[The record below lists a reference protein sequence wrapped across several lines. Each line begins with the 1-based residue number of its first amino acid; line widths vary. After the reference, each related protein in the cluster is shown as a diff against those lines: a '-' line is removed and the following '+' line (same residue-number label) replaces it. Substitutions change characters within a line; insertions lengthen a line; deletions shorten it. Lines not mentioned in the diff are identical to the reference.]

1 MERVEFSKIVL
12 ILNAAYRNNGKPMIE
27 DKMQADVWYEMLK
40 DLDYA
45 VAEKAVKNMIARSPY
60 QPTIA
65 DVRKEYARLV
75 TAPAMGEGEAWGL
88 VREAIRNG
96 TYGAT
101 EEFAKLPPVLQKA
114 VGNPMSLTE
123 WASLS
128 SKEVETV
135 VYSNFMKA
143 LRGVQE
149 REKDSAVVGAIGAKD
164 GEYVG
169 IAEKVLNML
178 EEKQ

>member
-12 ILNAAYRNNGKPMIE
+12 VLNAAYRNNGKPMIE

-40 DLDYA
+40 DLDYN

-75 TAPAMGEGEAWGL
+75 SAPAIGEGEAWAM
-88 VREAIRNG
+88 VRDAIRNG

-101 EEFAKLPPVLQKA
+101 EEFEKLPPALQKA

-123 WASLS
+123 WASLT

-135 VYSNFMKA
+135 VQSNFLKA
-143 LRGVQE
+143 LRAVQE
-149 REKDSAVVGAIGAKD
+149 RDKEAAVVGAIGAKD

-169 IAEKVLNML
+169 IAADVVKML
-178 EEKQ
+178 EVDE

>member
-1 MERVEFSKIVL
+1 MERIEFSKIVL
-12 ILNAAYRNNGKPMIE
+12 VLNAAYRNNGKPMIE

-45 VAEKAVKNMIARSPY
+45 VTEKAVKNMIARSPY

-75 TAPAMGEGEAWGL
+75 TAPEMGEGEAWAL
-88 VREAIRNG
+88 VRDAIRNG

-101 EEFAKLPPVLQKA
+101 EEFAKLPPTLQKA

-135 VYSNFMKA
+135 VQSNFLKA
-143 LRGVQE
+143 LRTVQS
-149 REKDSAVVGAIGAKD
+149 REKDEAIVGAIGAKD

-169 IAEKVLNML
+169 IAEQVLNML
-178 EEKQ
+178 EEKK